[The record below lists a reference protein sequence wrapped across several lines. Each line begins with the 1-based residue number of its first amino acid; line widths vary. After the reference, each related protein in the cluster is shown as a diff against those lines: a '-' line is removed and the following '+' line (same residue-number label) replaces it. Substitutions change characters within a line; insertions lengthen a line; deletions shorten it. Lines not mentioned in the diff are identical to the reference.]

1 MPSVAFGFEPL
12 NKDDAGTVKAGGN
25 QIEQYFFAI
34 NRHPGNLQSNITTPG
49 EEYTGIND
57 ARAFPFT
64 YTQGL
69 TEEIEALFSPQRTT
83 PNLAEVIHDFQFIY
97 LQANSDFMKMRK
109 WDTLLQSNQR

>member
-1 MPSVAFGFEPL
+1 MLSVTFGFEPL

-34 NRHPGNLQSNITTPG
+34 NRHPGNPQSDITIPG

-64 YTQGL
+64 YTRGL
-69 TEEIEALFSPQRTT
+69 TEEIEASFSTTYYTEPSGSYSRFSNYLFAS
-83 PNLAEVIHDFQFIY
+83 
-97 LQANSDFMKMRK
+97 K
-109 WDTLLQSNQR
+109 